1 MIQVKEFV
9 DSDRTLAVDELN
21 KFLAGLPDDAIIDVK
36 YCANLKKLSN
46 GQETQ
51 RSAILV
57 VYRVNS

>member
-9 DSDRTLAVDELN
+9 DSDRTLAVDESN

-36 YCANLKKLSN
+36 YSANYKKLSN

-57 VYRVNS
+57 VYKVNK